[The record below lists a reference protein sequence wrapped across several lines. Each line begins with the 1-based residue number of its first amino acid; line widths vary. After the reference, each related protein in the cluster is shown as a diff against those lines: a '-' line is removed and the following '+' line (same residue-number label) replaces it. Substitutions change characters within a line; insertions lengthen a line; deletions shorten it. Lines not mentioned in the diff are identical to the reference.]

1 MRPLEIELPSLL
13 IAKLEWRQDISA
25 SSKEALLALT
35 MREKNF
41 EMGQDFRQTDWR
53 TAFCSLMVE
62 GFSARYKLMSNG
74 RRQIT
79 ALHLP
84 GDFVDLQD
92 FLLSGSDYDIM
103 ALSPCRVALADHES
117 LKALTNE
124 SPEATRLLWIDTLV
138 DAAVQRE
145 WLVAMGRR
153 TALGHLS
160 HLICELFLR
169 LKVVGLTSNWS
180 FRLPLTQA
188 DIADVLGLS
197 MVHVNR
203 MLKKLRS
210 DEVMIWNNQV
220 VSIINWDRLVD
231 IAEFDPNYLA
241 FRPELVGLELT

>member
-1 MRPLEIELPSLL
+1 
-13 IAKLEWRQDISA
+13 
-25 SSKEALLALT
+25 

-41 EMGQDFRQTDWR
+41 EMGQDFKQTEWR
-53 TAFCSLMVE
+53 AAFCSLMVE

-92 FLLSGSDYDIM
+92 FLLGGSDHDVM
-103 ALSPCRVALADHES
+103 ALSSCRVALVEQEG
-117 LKALTNE
+117 LRALTNE
-124 SPEATRLLWIDTLV
+124 SPDATRLLWIDTLV
-138 DAAVQRE
+138 DAAIQRE

-153 TALGHLS
+153 SALGHLS
-160 HLICELFLR
+160 HLVCELFLR

-210 DEVMIWNNQV
+210 DDVLVWNNQV
-220 VSIINWDRLVD
+220 VSIINWERLVD
-231 IAEFDPNYLA
+231 IAEFEPGYLA
-241 FRPELVGLELT
+241 FRPELIGLQLS